1 MARNLANVVEATA
14 QPIARKPVVEIARTT
29 LRGRAIFMGPPSLAF
44 DCMRDA
50 LGDCGIDADAY
61 SFEQGIPAC
70 RLQYDVFL
78 LFLVRY
84 DTSSLSVIRR
94 RMDEL
99 RERMAAV
106 PAVALIEDADTDAAS
121 LRQMGFSTV
130 VAGLPSLRFAVDLV
144 RLVLISARSS
154 FTRTEITKNA
164 DTPDDGQSGADAA
177 VCFTPREVELLE
189 FLRRGMPNKI
199 IAHQLGISQSTV
211 KAHLHNIMAKLH
223 AKNRTQAICMLGRD
237 VVGKNSHS

>member
-1 MARNLANVVEATA
+1 MTKNLAIIPDAAHPVV
-14 QPIARKPVVEIARTT
+14 RKPASETERTT
-29 LRGRAIFMGPPSLAF
+29 LHGRAIFMGPPSLSF

-50 LGDCGIDADAY
+50 LSTCGIEADAC

-70 RLQYDVFL
+70 RSQYDVFL

-84 DTSSLSVIRR
+84 DASAQPLIRR

-99 RERMAAV
+99 RERTATM
-106 PAVALIEDADTDAAS
+106 PAVALIENADTDAAS

-144 RLVLISARSS
+144 RLVLLSARSAVARAEFIEDANPS
-154 FTRTEITKNA
+154 ST
-164 DTPDDGQSGADAA
+164 GLSGSDAG
-177 VCFTPREVELLE
+177 VCFTPREIELLD
-189 FLRRGMPNKI
+189 FLRQGMPNKI
-199 IAHQLGISQSTV
+199 IAHELGISQSTV

-223 AKNRTQAICMLGRD
+223 AKNRTHAICLIGQDGARKTPAD
-237 VVGKNSHS
+237 